1 MGFESS
7 DSNKGFSKQQ
17 LWEGPLRALGS
28 FD

>member
-7 DSNKGFSKQQ
+7 DSNKGFSEQQ